1 MSRSRLSSA
10 FYVFLVFLSGGV
22 VGAFSH
28 RLYIMNSVKAE
39 SGPPSPAEWRKR
51 YLEEMSAR
59 VSLTAEQLTKLN
71 AILDE
76 TRERH
81 RELQARH
88 RPEYRAIQ
96 DEQVNQIRGLLTESQ
111 RPLYEKL
118 REEREQRR
126 REWEK
131 NRRF

>member
-28 RLYIMNSVKAE
+28 RLYVMNSVKAE
-39 SGPPSPAEWRKR
+39 SGPPSPVEWRKR
-51 YLEEMSAR
+51 YVDEMSTR
-59 VSLTAEQLTKLN
+59 LSLTGDQLTKLN

-81 RELQARH
+81 KELQTRH

-126 REWEK
+126 REFEK
-131 NRRF
+131 KRRF